1 MQKRLFA
8 LFFCALAYLL
18 AGQIVQ
24 AEEPDMD
31 DVKNPIGYEP
41 VAPHTA
47 VISPAGARLDVSQ
60 KAQVR
65 LANGKSVVEFAL
77 PPDSTNLQ
85 LVVKDHAISRWS
97 STPAMLNQDSAQAGR
112 RAKVEKARVELTSQ
126 LMTVNARLALWQ
138 AIPKSATASEIRNL
152 QTALAEEMPQLVLRQ
167 AELEKK
173 LKLINEE
180 LSRMPQGSG
189 IGERVRVVLLDDV
202 REGEVVELDYNYQH
216 DSCGWEAVY
225 DFNAR
230 PDEGNGDE
238 IDVRLL
244 AEVWQFTGLDW
255 KNTKI
260 TLATKGFG
268 PREPRPLPEWIV
280 DSQRKKQPQP
290 RVMMMNRAAV
300 ATEAMSDEAPAAAGV
315 AVNTEEVY
323 ATWQLA
329 ETGLPQG
336 RSRLQITAQAWKAPL
351 EWLAR
356 PGKDSSQVWLQAKYD
371 LPPDQAWPS
380 GQAQYN
386 VNGQSVGNGYFRPES
401 GEATL
406 YFGSDPRVT
415 ITTTTDAQKRGQ
427 SGFINTSKTWT
438 WAWTYTITNQHNKPV
453 TVKVERP
460 APIIVDQDVTVAFD
474 NIPKA
479 VEDKKKHML
488 VWTVTA
494 PANGK
499 IAIQHDVTI
508 SSPTKLPLLPDIP

>member
-1 MQKRLFA
+1 MRKI
-8 LFFCALAYLL
+8 FFFVCALAF
-18 AGQIVQ
+18 AQSVWAAQ
-24 AEEPDMD
+24 EFDMD
-31 DVKNPIGYEP
+31 NVKAFAGYKP

-47 VISPAGARLDVSQ
+47 VISPAGARLEVSQ
-60 KAQVR
+60 KAEVR
-65 LANGKSVVEFAL
+65 AINGKSVVEFVL

-97 STPAMLNQDSAQAGR
+97 STPALLNQENAGR
-112 RAKVEKARVELTSQ
+112 KSQIEKAKVELTAQ

-138 AIPKSATASEIRNL
+138 AIPQSATALEIKNL
-152 QTALAEEMPQLVLRQ
+152 QTAMEEEMPQLVLRQ
-167 AELEKK
+167 SGLEKR

-189 IGERVRVVLLDDV
+189 IGERVRVVLV
-202 REGEVVELDYNYQH
+202 EPAREGEELELNYSYQH

-225 DFNAR
+225 DFNAK
-230 PDEGNGDE
+230 PDEGAGDE

-255 KNTKI
+255 QNTKI
-260 TLATKGFG
+260 TLATRGFG
-268 PREPRPLPEWIV
+268 PREPKPLPEWVI
-280 DSQRKKQPQP
+280 DSERKMKPQP
-290 RVMMMNRAAV
+290 RAMMAMNRAAV
-300 ATEAMSDEAPAAAGV
+300 ATEVLSDEAPAAGV
-315 AVNTEEVY
+315 AVDTDTVY
-323 ATWQLA
+323 ATWQLR

-351 EWLAR
+351 QWLAR
-356 PGKDSSQVWLQAKYD
+356 PSKNSSQVWLQAKYD
-371 LPPDQAWPS
+371 LPADQAWPS

-406 YFGSDPRVT
+406 FFGSDPRVT

-427 SGFINTSKTWT
+427 SGFIRTSKTWT
-438 WAWTYTITNQHNKPV
+438 WDWTYTITNQHNKPV

-460 APIIVDQDVTVAFD
+460 TPLIVDQDVTVAYN

-479 VEDKKKHML
+479 EEDNKKHML